1 MISVSIQQVITTLSK
16 TNIDPAI
23 IKSLKTFLVLPADQ
37 KSQLEELNDP
47 NNGNRLEIEAKFEL
61 SSNNSELILSATNL
75 QENPTVPEFTLL
87 KYALFYIV
95 WSTYSEQFED
105 DNDPISEYN
114 FRNNLYLN
122 LNNTLPKIMK
132 KRHAN
137 HWKID
142 IIEHQ

>member
-37 KSQLEELNDP
+37 KSRLEELNDP

-75 QENPTVPEFTLL
+75 QETPTVPEFTLL
-87 KYALFYIV
+87 KYALFYII
-95 WSTYSEQFED
+95 WSTYSGQFEN
-105 DNDPISEYN
+105 DNDPISEYD

-122 LNNTLPKIMK
+122 LNNTLPKIIK
-132 KRHAN
+132 KRVSL
-137 HWKID
+137 
-142 IIEHQ
+142 